1 VRVRTVLTFAAG
13 AAAGAGATY
22 LLDPDA
28 GELRRRQLRR
38 DALHQAKDAGIT
50 LAKGGAT
57 LTADLSRAA
66 VEGYREAR
74 LDAADERPSA

>member
-28 GELRRRQLRR
+28 GELRRRELRR
-38 DALHQAKDAGIT
+38 DALRQAKDAAVTIG
-50 LAKGGAT
+50 KGGAT
-57 LTADLSRAA
+57 LTADLGRAA
-66 VEGYREAR
+66 VDGYRQAR
-74 LDAADERPSA
+74 LDAAGEGPPT